1 MRAALAKVLRGL
13 HRAGTVVR
21 SQLRVWSLKARF
33 PGFHTEGRVS
43 IGPNCEIFVMAGSTL
58 WLRNTSVERDV
69 TIIVSSGGTLDY
81 AGFRIGRGCLLV
93 CRDRITLGP
102 GGGIAEYTIVRD
114 AMHRPNVP
122 LEENVFDTRPIL
134 MGDDVGIGAHCTILY
149 GVTMG
154 DESVVAAGAVVLDDV
169 PAGKTVAGVPAR
181 VVADSPNWGRSRP
194 MSDPN
199 DPGIP
204 DEDVDADDL
213 PDDPITAREAAE
225 QVLIEEGDSEAGA
238 ELGDEID

>member
-1 MRAALAKVLRGL
+1 MRTAVAKGLRGL
-13 HRAGTVVR
+13 HRAGSVVR
-21 SQLRVWSLKARF
+21 SQLRLWALKARF

-43 IGPNCEIFVMAGSTL
+43 IGPNCQIIVNAGSTL

-69 TIIVSSGGTLDY
+69 TIVVSNGGTLDY
-81 AGFRIGRGCLLV
+81 AGFRIGRGCYLV
-93 CRDRITLGP
+93 CQERITLGP

-114 AMHRPNVP
+114 AQHRPNVP
-122 LEENVFDTRPIL
+122 LEENVFDTAPVL
-134 MGDDVGIGAHCTILY
+134 MGDDVGIGANCTILK

-154 DESVVAAGAVVLDDV
+154 DEAVVAAGAVVLDDV
-169 PAGKTVAGVPAR
+169 PARKTVAGVPAR
-181 VVADSPNWGRSRP
+181 VVADSPNWGRSTR

-204 DEDVDADDL
+204 DEDVNADDL

-225 QVLIEEGDSEAGA
+225 QVLIEEDDSEAGA